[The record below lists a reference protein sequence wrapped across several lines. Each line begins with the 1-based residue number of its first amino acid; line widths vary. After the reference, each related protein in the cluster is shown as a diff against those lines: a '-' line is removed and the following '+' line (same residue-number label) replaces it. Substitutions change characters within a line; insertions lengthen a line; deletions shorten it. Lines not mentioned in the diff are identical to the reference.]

1 MPDAPIRLI
10 LADDHPIVL
19 NGLQQLFERH
29 RDFRVVAC
37 CVTGEAA
44 LEAVR
49 HEPAD
54 VLVLD
59 LRMPGLNGIDVL
71 RVLGTEQRP
80 CRVVVLTAAL
90 RDADVAELVR
100 CGAKGLVLKES
111 SPETLLDCVR
121 RVHAGEQWIDRNTLI
136 RAFGRAVRSERAARE
151 ASALLTPREL
161 EIVRMV
167 SQGLRNRE
175 IATRLSISEG
185 TVKIHLHNVY
195 EKVGV
200 DGRLELVLY
209 AQDHGFL

>member
-19 NGLQQLFERH
+19 HGLQQLFERH

-37 CVTGEAA
+37 CLTGEAA
-44 LEAVR
+44 LDVVR
-49 HEPAD
+49 REPAD

-59 LRMPGLNGIDVL
+59 LRMPGRSGLDVL
-71 RVLGTEQRP
+71 RALDAEHRR

-90 RDADVAELVR
+90 HDADVAEIVR

-121 RVHAGEQWIDRNTLI
+121 RVHAGEQWIDRNTLT
-136 RAFGRAVRSERAARE
+136 RAFDRAVHSEPAARE
-151 ASALLTPREL
+151 ASTLLTPREL

-167 SQGLRNRE
+167 SQGLRNRD

-195 EKVGV
+195 EKIGV

-209 AQDHGFL
+209 AQNRGLL